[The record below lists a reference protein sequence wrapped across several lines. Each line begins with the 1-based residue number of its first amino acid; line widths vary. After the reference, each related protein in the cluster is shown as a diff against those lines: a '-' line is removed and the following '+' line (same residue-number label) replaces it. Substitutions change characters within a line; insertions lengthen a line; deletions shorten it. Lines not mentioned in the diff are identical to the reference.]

1 MKKLSFESACV
12 FLIVMHFV
20 VAILWCKVYIFQTK
34 SYLLILN
41 IFIVAPN

>member
-20 VAILWCKVYIFQTK
+20 VAILLRKVYIFQTK
-34 SYLLILN
+34 SYL
-41 IFIVAPN
+41 FIVAPN